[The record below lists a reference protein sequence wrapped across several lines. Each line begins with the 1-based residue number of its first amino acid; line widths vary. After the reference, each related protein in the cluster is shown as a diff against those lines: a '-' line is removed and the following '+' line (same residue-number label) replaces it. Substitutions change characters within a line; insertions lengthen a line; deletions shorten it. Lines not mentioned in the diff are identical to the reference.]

1 VGGGGIVTATD
12 EEDEEFFGLVLHVEG
27 RLRDAPPHKKKDGEV
42 SAWWLTEGE
51 IGGRAAQRGSVPVIK
66 VGRGRSG
73 ELRLTEGLL
82 LGLLTRGKQR

>member
-42 SAWWLTEGE
+42 SARWLTEG
-51 IGGRAAQRGSVPVIK
+51 GDRR
-66 VGRGRSG
+66 
-73 ELRLTEGLL
+73 
-82 LGLLTRGKQR
+82 